1 MNVLRFQKERQ
12 KGVSLYNALIYM
24 SVIGM
29 LFAVVMHIVPAYM
42 DNMGLR
48 GAFDALDN
56 QVGITKM
63 SKKKIK
69 AILNKQL
76 TVNNVRGLPMDNLVV
91 KKEKGKLTITLNYEK
106 RIPLVQNLSL
116 LIDFEN
122 QYEAVSH

>member
-1 MNVLRFQKERQ
+1 
-12 KGVSLYNALIYM
+12 
-24 SVIGM
+24 
-29 LFAVVMHIVPAYM
+29 MHIVPAYM

-76 TVNNVRGLPMDNLVV
+76 TVNNVRGLPMENLVV
-91 KKEKGKLTITLNYEK
+91 KKEKGKLTVTLNYEK
-106 RIPLVQNLSL
+106 RIPLIQNLSL
-116 LIDFEN
+116 LIDFKN